1 MPNLRFTFVAT
12 TGTVTH
18 NAPDLTA
25 GQEALF
31 INWLWAQYAP
41 KDTVEGSPTFGQI
54 LPRNTANE
62 AQAFRNYAAA
72 LWRGTRAN
80 VQHWKLGQDRAAISA
95 PAIPE
100 A

>member
-12 TGTVTH
+12 AGTVQH
-18 NAPDLTA
+18 NAPNLTA
-25 GQEALF
+25 GQETLF
-31 INWLWAQYAP
+31 LDWLWEKYAP
-41 KDTVEGSPTFGQI
+41 KDEVEESPTFGQI

-80 VQHWKLGQDRAAISA
+80 VQSWKLEQDRAALTA